1 DTKLFKYVK
10 QVDYNE
16 GLERLVTAIVAQTL
30 DELNC
35 LAVINDRAQQD
46 IFNSQFF
53 KTLGNVPYYKV
64 LVEEKED
71 LQSPNFKTL
80 SVIRHV
86 KRSGCRVYILLISNG
101 GKVSRFLKFGDRYRM
116 LDTRA
121 KFVLLHDKRLFHSN
135 LHYLWKKI
143 VNIVFLRE
151 HGRYN
156 RPGAFNNKRIRPW
169 YDISTVPFP
178 TPIQKIFIP
187 QRLDTWHLG
196 KFHTGTDL
204 FREKTSDLQGE
215 QLKVVT
221 FQHVPA
227 SVKMTAPARKD
238 TIVEGRGP
246 IGFGG
251 LEIEV
256 LTTLANA
263 LNFEPDVYEAP
274 DADME
279 QWGRKQLN
287 DSYTGLLG
295 EVMNG
300 NADVALGNLYY
311 TPYYLELLDL
321 TIPYTTECLTFLTP
335 ESLTDNSWKTLILP
349 FKPVMWAAVVV
360 TLFLAGFVFYALANY
375 HHHIVSNPM
384 HKNII
389 KVKEKGQATGE
400 TKMYVDE
407 EVKTEGLYLFSE
419 LDNGILYTYGMLLLI
434 SLPKLP
440 TGWSLRVLTGWWW
453 IYCILVV
460 VAYRASMTAILTNP
474 TPRKLKW
481 KHTHGLNIDGR
492 KLTHLRFADDITLM
506 ARSAK
511 MLEEMIIEVDKVSSA
526 VGLTMNPT
534 KTKVMTNGTQ
544 DPIQIQQSAL
554 EYVQQ
559 YVYLGQSISLN
570 KNTENEIK
578 RRIGLAWNKFWSL
591 KFLLRDKRQKASTKA
606 EILDKCVMPTLLY
619 GCQTWSLTEKQKKQ
633 LQVCQRRMERKILNV
648 SLRDRLRNE
657 EIRRRTKMRD
667 VVERAE
673 NLKWKWGG
681 HVACMD
687 HQKWTNRTTM
697 WDPREGRQHVGRQ
710 KTRWADYFRTRAG
723 SQWSRVAR
731 DREVW
736 RQLAPNMNQQAPD
749 RTERQRQSLG
759 YGTTRF
765 DGEIIAISESFRNL
779 LYHINKFKNAVILSD
794 SKAAILS
801 IVSKHTPSSQ
811 TAEIT
816 KMLSQLISLN
826 KRIVFQWIPCHC
838 GILGNEN
845 ADALAKKG
853 STATYRPITKS
864 TVTIDTLEK
873 LVDSH
878 ISCGGW
884 GEEVKE
890 FFLTSLDTAGQKI
903 GLKFEVIYDTDS
915 AVERVARGQF
925 AYYENIYFL
934 QYLRVKRQ
942 QTRKHN
948 KTKSIPKSNVGQ
960 GERNLHIMHDCVIH
974 MPISIGLQKNSP
986 LKPHMDRFLRRIIE
1000 AGLVKKWLKDVML
1013 NIVSNDDT
1021 QEEVDD
1027 DKKALMDLPK
1037 LYMAFVALGIGYLL
1051 SICALIAEQ
1060 IHWQCIV
1067 KKDPLYD
1074 KYAINIYY
1082 DHKKSLKRII
1092 KTMSRK

>member
-1 DTKLFKYVK
+1 MSPRWTGFEAVVKAARLGKITRKSNPGPPACRPHIFPNKAYGYQSNYFGKPSLIQCFFASSDTKLFKYVK

-474 TPRKLKW
+474 TPR
-481 KHTHGLNIDGR
+481 
-492 KLTHLRFADDITLM
+492 
-506 ARSAK
+506 
-511 MLEEMIIEVDKVSSA
+511 
-526 VGLTMNPT
+526 
-534 KTKVMTNGTQ
+534 
-544 DPIQIQQSAL
+544 
-554 EYVQQ
+554 
-559 YVYLGQSISLN
+559 
-570 KNTENEIK
+570 
-578 RRIGLAWNKFWSL
+578 
-591 KFLLRDKRQKASTKA
+591 
-606 EILDKCVMPTLLY
+606 
-619 GCQTWSLTEKQKKQ
+619 
-633 LQVCQRRMERKILNV
+633 
-648 SLRDRLRNE
+648 
-657 EIRRRTKMRD
+657 
-667 VVERAE
+667 
-673 NLKWKWGG
+673 
-681 HVACMD
+681 
-687 HQKWTNRTTM
+687 
-697 WDPREGRQHVGRQ
+697 
-710 KTRWADYFRTRAG
+710 
-723 SQWSRVAR
+723 
-731 DREVW
+731 
-736 RQLAPNMNQQAPD
+736 
-749 RTERQRQSLG
+749 
-759 YGTTRF
+759 
-765 DGEIIAISESFRNL
+765 
-779 LYHINKFKNAVILSD
+779 
-794 SKAAILS
+794 
-801 IVSKHTPSSQ
+801 
-811 TAEIT
+811 
-816 KMLSQLISLN
+816 
-826 KRIVFQWIPCHC
+826 
-838 GILGNEN
+838 
-845 ADALAKKG
+845 
-853 STATYRPITKS
+853 
-864 TVTIDTLEK
+864 VTIDTLEK